1 MLRRGNNTQT
11 SRLPYETVPT
21 ERSMIVLSLLYWL
34 EGLRNPVLDAVMQFF
49 TCFGEELVFTVVA
62 LAVFWCVNKREG
74 YYLLFVGFVG
84 TILNQF
90 LKLLYRIPRPWVRD
104 PSFTIVESA
113 RSGATGYSF
122 PSGHTQNVVGT
133 LGGIARWNKN
143 RVLRIVCVAVALL
156 TSFSRMYL
164 GVHTPADVGVS
175 LAVAAVLVFV
185 LYPLVRLCCENP
197 KRMAV
202 LLAAMLALAVAF
214 VCYANF
220 ARFPSG
226 IDPQNLYEG
235 QKNSFSLLG
244 ALLGFCV
251 AYPIE
256 QRYIR
261 FEEKAAW
268 WVQALKLVL
277 GFGGLLAIKEGLKAL
292 FAAVGFP
299 WVGTNALRYFVVIL
313 FAALVWPL
321 CFPLLRRLEKK
332 KS

>member
-1 MLRRGNNTQT
+1 MPESIPSADLG
-11 SRLPYETVPT
+11 
-21 ERSMIVLSLLYWL
+21 I
-34 EGLRNPVLDAVMQFF
+34 
-49 TCFGEELVFTVVA
+49 
-62 LAVFWCVNKREG
+62 LAAIPR
-74 YYLLFVGFVG
+74 
-84 TILNQF
+84 TQF
-90 LKLLYRIPRPWVRD
+90 LDRIMPVITVIGDNGIIPIIIALILICIPKTRKTGIAMGIAFALGGIFGNLLLKNIVARTRPYDVVDGIKLLVPALSD
-104 PSFTIVESA
+104 
-113 RSGATGYSF
+113 YSF

-133 LGGIARWNKN
+133 LGGIARWSKN
-143 RVLRIVCVAVALL
+143 RVLRIGCIAVALL

-175 LAVAAVLVFV
+175 LVIAAVLVFV

-220 ARFPSG
+220 ARFPSD
-226 IDPQNLYEG
+226 IDPQNLCEG

-292 FAAVGFP
+292 FAAVGFA
-299 WVGTNALRYFVVIL
+299 WVGTNAIRYFVVIL